1 MRSGS
6 RLRTFWSSR
15 LRNPAVAS
23 SFAVAAML
31 SQMPAFA
38 REPVK
43 ADLVLKNG
51 RVYTVDGSH
60 RIAEAM
66 AVKNGKLVFV
76 GDNRAVDAFVDRK
89 TIVEDAGGKLILPGL
104 VDAHIHPIGI
114 VDFGGC
120 SLQSKAR
127 TLAEIAVLVRQCV
140 VDAKLQPGQWLAV
153 NQWEYAAGNQTDA
166 KYATLRAA
174 LDDAAPVNPVIMTG
188 WDLHHS
194 AYNSRALALAKN
206 AKGET
211 VGYSKKTL
219 ATDFAHYTAV
229 VGVDRN
235 GEPSGDIQD
244 EGRSVIDSS
253 DVSRQEFAKLLAEPQ
268 RLALRLNSSGITA
281 IWDAATS
288 ASGGIFGPD
297 SMYDVYDK
305 LQKQGQQSFRVNM
318 AQLWEPED
326 FRDADGRVNWD
337 ALFAKADVIRQKYAR
352 NPLASA
358 DSVKIFADGDMEAN
372 PNNTPPTF
380 GASFRP
386 VPYLQ
391 PIFEKDA
398 QGFLSVKGYVDI
410 SSPECVFA
418 RAVPADVSTPTAIA
432 DFTKRYGFH
441 PGQCAISFG
450 IPQHAPWIFNDY
462 VMKAHLKGYT
472 VHIHTIS
479 DAAVHMA
486 LEAIEAARKA
496 DGVYSRPDTLA
507 HLQCATPADIKRI
520 GEDHLNLV
528 YTFSWMY
535 AEPKGYDLS
544 TVPFFNK
551 VQGNSYEALHNPNDY
566 FEQCNYPTKTSK
578 DAGAVLIAGSDAP
591 VLTRDPQPF
600 VNMEMGVTRSRRGG
614 QPSSPWQRLSV
625 EDVIDAYT
633 IDGARALNRSREIG
647 SLEVGKSADFIMVDQ
662 DILELA
668 HSGHP
673 EKIGDTKVLA
683 TWFMGKKVY
692 LSSSQ

>member
-1 MRSGS
+1 
-6 RLRTFWSSR
+6 
-15 LRNPAVAS
+15 VAS
-23 SFAVAAML
+23 SLAVAAML

-66 AVKNGKLVFV
+66 AVKNGKVVFV

-89 TIVEDAGGKLILPGL
+89 TIVEDAGGKLVLPGL

-297 SMYDVYDK
+297 SIYDVYDK

-472 VHIHTIS
+472 IHIHTIS

-633 IDGARALNRSREIG
+633 INGARALNRSREIG

-692 LSSSQ
+692 SSSSQ

>member
-1 MRSGS
+1 M
-6 RLRTFWSSR
+6 
-15 LRNPAVAS
+15 AS
-23 SFAVAAML
+23 SLAVAAML

-66 AVKNGKLVFV
+66 AVKSGKVVFV
-76 GDNRAVDAFVDRK
+76 GDNRAVEAFVGRK

-398 QGFLSVKGYVDI
+398 QGFLAVKGYVDI

-520 GEDHLNLV
+520 GEDHLHLV

-692 LSSSQ
+692 SSSSQ

>member
-1 MRSGS
+1 M
-6 RLRTFWSSR
+6 
-15 LRNPAVAS
+15 AS
-23 SFAVAAML
+23 SLAVAAML

-66 AVKNGKLVFV
+66 AVKNGKVVFV

-297 SMYDVYDK
+297 SIYDVYDK

-472 VHIHTIS
+472 IHIHTIS

-633 IDGARALNRSREIG
+633 INGARALNRSREIG

-692 LSSSQ
+692 SSSSQ

>member
-1 MRSGS
+1 M
-6 RLRTFWSSR
+6 
-15 LRNPAVAS
+15 AS

-398 QGFLSVKGYVDI
+398 QGFLAVKGYVDI

-692 LSSSQ
+692 SSSSQ

>member
-1 MRSGS
+1 
-6 RLRTFWSSR
+6 
-15 LRNPAVAS
+15 
-23 SFAVAAML
+23 ML

-66 AVKNGKLVFV
+66 AVKNGKVVFV

-297 SMYDVYDK
+297 SIYDVYDK

-472 VHIHTIS
+472 IHIHTIS

-633 IDGARALNRSREIG
+633 INGARALNRSREIG

-692 LSSSQ
+692 SSSSQ

>member
-1 MRSGS
+1 M
-6 RLRTFWSSR
+6 
-15 LRNPAVAS
+15 AS
-23 SFAVAAML
+23 SLAVAAML

-66 AVKNGKLVFV
+66 AVKNGKVVFV

-89 TIVEDAGGKLILPGL
+89 TIVEDAGGKLVLPGL

-127 TLAEIAVLVRQCV
+127 TLAEIAGLVRQCV

-297 SMYDVYDK
+297 SIYDVYDK

-472 VHIHTIS
+472 IHIHTIS

-633 IDGARALNRSREIG
+633 INGARALNRSREIG

-692 LSSSQ
+692 SSSSQ

>member
-23 SFAVAAML
+23 SLAVAAML

-66 AVKNGKLVFV
+66 AVKSGKVVFV
-76 GDNRAVDAFVDRK
+76 GDNRAVEAFVGRK

-297 SMYDVYDK
+297 SIYDVYDK

-633 IDGARALNRSREIG
+633 INGARALNRSREIG

-692 LSSSQ
+692 SSSSQ